1 MVCSRA
7 TKLLVVEYVHY
18 PAFGTAAKEAFGTA
32 GRYCKTVL
40 PGRISRHRSAQRV
53 YVHTSLNTPGA
64 PNTFRTV
71 AEQVRVQFFHWHAV
85 EVRMRR
91 MFAVTP
97 RKICGSATTERSVYQ
112 Q

>member
-1 MVCSRA
+1 MFTTQHSEQLRKKPSVQQG
-7 TKLLVVEYVHY
+7 
-18 PAFGTAAKEAFGTA
+18 GTAKRSWA
-32 GRYCKTVL
+32 
-40 PGRISRHRSAQRV
+40 GRISRHRSAQRV
-53 YVHTSLNTPGA
+53 YVHTSLNTPGV